1 MSKAF
6 AMFCQGLIMVG
17 DGLKGI
23 AAELQE
29 AGNVNPFLV
38 PDKQETKK
46 EEPKKE
52 AAKVE
57 TPKQETKKEET
68 KTEVKIDAD
77 KLRTECTDIVKK
89 IAKANKLPEAAA
101 AIKKVG
107 ATKVSDCPAEKL
119 VELKAALEA
128 VEV

>member
-1 MSKAF
+1 MSKPF
-6 AMFCQGLIMVG
+6 AMLCQGLIMVG

-38 PDKQETKK
+38 SDKQETKPETKKETAKSEPPKQEAKK
-46 EEPKKE
+46 EEPK
-52 AAKVE
+52 
-57 TPKQETKKEET
+57 
-68 KTEVKIDAD
+68 IDAE
-77 KLRTECTDIVKK
+77 KLRAECTDIVKK

-119 VELKAALEA
+119 VELKAVLEA